1 MRWKQEGLVFQLDG
15 FCGACVRAG
24 AATDARVFVDDGL
37 VVNDFDGFNGATF
50 CTGAATEAFLFIHN
64 SCHFSFL
71 LLEILSPGA
80 DARRLHT
87 QPGAITKYIFIVC
100 KFKQKRKDL
109 FFGGQITGVEGYSE
123 SIATGLLAG
132 INMARFVKGQELLTL
147 PNTTM
152 LGALTQYITFSEHKK
167 LNPINS
173 NWGILAPIEVEK
185 KYRKD
190 KKYKAEI
197 YVKRSL
203 EYLREIAEGGI
214 I

>member
-1 MRWKQEGLVFQLDG
+1 MKKNNQGRPFGRSALIVHEKWLKQEGLVFELDG

-87 QPGAITKYIFIVC
+87 QPGAFTKYIFFVV
-100 KFKQKRKDL
+100 KFKLKYEFAPSFWHSVVIRYVVSL
-109 FFGGQITGVEGYSE
+109 W
-123 SIATGLLAG
+123 
-132 INMARFVKGQELLTL
+132 RLLTSK
-147 PNTTM
+147 T
-152 LGALTQYITFSEHKK
+152 
-167 LNPINS
+167 
-173 NWGILAPIEVEK
+173 
-185 KYRKD
+185 
-190 KKYKAEI
+190 AEMT
-197 YVKRSL
+197 
-203 EYLREIAEGGI
+203 
-214 I
+214 